1 MVIAH
6 SAYIL
11 LVAAALIATVLSPFY
26 TDIFQT
32 GDIWVK
38 HYSGKIFIVL
48 LERLTLASLI
58 IVAVSAIYFILVT
71 HKICGPLVNI
81 GRTIARISEGD
92 FTRKIHLRR
101 GDFLKKEAKQINAM
115 MQSLSNSIADIKREN
130 LMLIED
136 IEENIQSYGRQAGGQ
151 AKLKEFQKR
160 AHRCRVQLDQFKIID
175 DGRHDVGT
183 CQCEHLVKDNTI
195 SANKCKCI

>member
-1 MVIAH
+1 MASHPKHRKLRNFFISKEIQRSLVIAH

-48 LERLTLASLI
+48 LERLSLASII

-71 HKICGPLVNI
+71 SV
-81 GRTIARISEGD
+81 SFE
-92 FTRKIHLRR
+92 
-101 GDFLKKEAKQINAM
+101 
-115 MQSLSNSIADIKREN
+115 
-130 LMLIED
+130 
-136 IEENIQSYGRQAGGQ
+136 Y
-151 AKLKEFQKR
+151 
-160 AHRCRVQLDQFKIID
+160 
-175 DGRHDVGT
+175 
-183 CQCEHLVKDNTI
+183 
-195 SANKCKCI
+195 